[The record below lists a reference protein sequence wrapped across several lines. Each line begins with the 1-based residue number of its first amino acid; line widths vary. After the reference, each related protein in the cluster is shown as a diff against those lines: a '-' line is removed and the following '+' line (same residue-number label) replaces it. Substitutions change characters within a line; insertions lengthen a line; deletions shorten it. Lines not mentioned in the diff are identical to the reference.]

1 MEKNTKKQDKQCAIH
16 NVRRSVLVKEFMEKK
31 GYSNYT
37 NEFGVRKD
45 HKGNKT
51 WDFKD
56 PSKMLQD
63 FVVFLKHYA

>member
-1 MEKNTKKQDKQCAIH
+1 MNDEDEKQCTIH
-16 NVRRSVLVKEFMEKK
+16 NVRRSVLVKKFMENK

-37 NEFGVRKD
+37 NQHGIRKD

-56 PSKMLQD
+56 PSKMLHD
-63 FVVFLKHYA
+63 FVLFLKHYA